1 LWLRIFPIIFISLI
15 AHPNHVENI
24 NLESEHTYRERNGK
38 IYVLDDLVLKDL
50 DEYFNE
56 YYKNQL

>member
-1 LWLRIFPIIFISLI
+1 
-15 AHPNHVENI
+15 VENT

-50 DEYFNE
+50 DDYWNE
-56 YYKNQL
+56 YDKSQII